1 MKKLFALLLAAC
13 CLFSMT
19 GCATITTAFLNKAVE
34 EITEETTAEESV
46 YVLEAT
52 PETSAEVIEPEA
64 PADEPA
70 AEPTSE
76 PTPEPTPEPSA
87 EDIVYTAHEVHLQ
100 GADSVGNEYD
110 VTYRI
115 PAFSLAY
122 EDALEAY
129 EDLMEWLMPYIEEQQ
144 ANDAAGYSILIS
156 RLDYEVWVW
165 EDVLTLQIT
174 VDTDWSQSYFK
185 IYSVDINTG
194 EFEALSE
201 KGDVLGVYV
210 GHDHKN
216 SYVGK
221 VGNIDVGFTQSA
233 GFNVYG
239 NGKQRGVRC
248 FVLDENDPRNYKTYT
263 KTYEQLCDGKLDT
276 PIKDAICR
284 VVPTTVVMAKPMI
297 AKALA
302 ALAAVVALIV
312 IAVKFL

>member
-46 YVLEAT
+46 YVPEAT
-52 PETSAEVIEPEA
+52 PETSAEVIESEA

-70 AEPTSE
+70 AEPTAE

-115 PAFSLAY
+115 PAFSLAN
-122 EDALEAY
+122 EDALEAN

-194 EFEALSE
+194 EFLDNEDILE
-201 KGDVLGVYV
+201 KL
-210 GHDHKN
+210 
-216 SYVGK
+216 
-221 VGNIDVGFTQSA
+221 GFTPDVIYEMICSA
-233 GFNVYG
+233 METRYDPAKISVELDFLRQQLESTLAEENLEEATLFIGKDGQPMLHLTVY
-239 NGKQRGVRC
+239 
-248 FVLDENDPRNYKTYT
+248 P
-263 KTYEQLCDGKLDT
+263 
-276 PIKDAICR
+276 
-284 VVPTTVVMAKPMI
+284 
-297 AKALA
+297 LA
-302 ALAAVVALIV
+302 GPSTCETIIELPQ
-312 IAVKFL
+312 F